1 MKDIQENAILEAKI
15 EDAVNRSKIMGN
27 VQFLGFLDPTEQETC
42 EKILK
47 NDKEIQFSFF
57 GGHPYCERRIVSI
70 HLLNAPIVNICEW
83 PITPLHLY
91 QNFKKKELK
100 HADIL
105 GKLLSLGIN
114 RDKVGDIDITTKRI
128 QIFIRKELD
137 NYIIN
142 NLDRVSTISVQ
153 AKKIIWSQVIPYQS
167 PFVSKNIVAAS
178 LRLDA
183 VISKQF
189 HISRKKSVLM
199 IKMGKVKVNWK
210 LIYNSSFILKEKDV
224 ISVRGK
230 GRTIIHQ
237 IAGKTKKGNI
247 KIITHKN

>member
-1 MKDIQENAILEAKI
+1 MKDIQENAILEAKV
-15 EDAVNRSKIMGN
+15 EDAVNRAKKMGN
-27 VQFLGFLDPTEQETC
+27 EQFLGFLDPAEQETC

-47 NDKEIQFSFF
+47 NDKKIQFSFF
-57 GGHPYCERRIVSI
+57 GGHPYCERKIVAI
-70 HLLNAPIVNICEW
+70 HLLNAPIMSACDW

-91 QNFKKKELK
+91 QKLNKKELK

-114 RDKVGDIDITTKRI
+114 RDRVGDIDITTKII
-128 QIFIRKELD
+128 QIFISKELD

-153 AKKIIWSQVIPYQS
+153 AKKITWNQVIPYQS

-183 VISKQF
+183 IISRQF
-189 HISRKKSVLM
+189 HISRKKSVLT
-199 IKMGKVKVNWK
+199 IKAGKVKINWK
-210 LIYNSSFILKEKDV
+210 IIYNSSFILKEKDV

-230 GRTIIHQ
+230 GRAIIHQ
-237 IAGKTKKGNI
+237 IVGKTKKGNI